1 MYMPYRRNGFTLIEL
16 TIVSGLM
23 AFLAVLLSS
32 AWMSMGKSC
41 TNLITRGQL
50 VQEMNLAAASLSR
63 DLGGSL
69 PDPTSRLGGKKLAQ
83 WVGWL
88 QPSNSALWLCFDG
101 GTDPNGSAD
110 WMSPD
115 TVVRYYLANDP
126 DTSLTTKILVR
137 EDVNAGT
144 SFTVAKYVDSSGFQV
159 STDANNDLQVDLTF
173 KYRDLTR
180 TCRITA
186 RTP

>member
-1 MYMPYRRNGFTLIEL
+1 MCTSYRRNGFTLIEL

-32 AWMSMGKSC
+32 AWTSMGKSS

-69 PDPTSRLGGKKLAQ
+69 PDPTSRVGGKNLAQ
-83 WVGWL
+83 WIGWTH
-88 QPSNSALWLCFDG
+88 PGNSQLHLTYNG
-101 GTDPNGSAD
+101 GA
-110 WMSPD
+110 SPD
-115 TVVRYYLANDP
+115 TIISYYIDNDP

-137 EDVNAGT
+137 HDQSAGT
-144 SFTVAKYVDSSGFQV
+144 LFTVAKYVDSNGFQV
-159 STDANNDLQVDLTF
+159 FDDTSDTIRIVLTF

-180 TCRITA
+180 TCTITA